1 VRGVPPDAEPGAL
14 PRPEYDPSSV
24 SLTRR
29 EQAKAGELTAAGFLV
44 TASAVKQRRR
54 RYQERGLLGMVD
66 HRVGKHLPPHG
77 RADPAVA
84 DAMRQAIAE
93 TAEDSTRTA
102 AFVLRRTRQIR
113 KQMPHASETELA
125 DAVEDLLT
133 RAGHG
138 PDGPD
143 RLSTRDRRVAA
154 RTAAVR
160 SSLADPGPPGMAED
174 RHEPGDEHGDQ
185 AGAGTGIV
193 PMPIFDPFREAQK
206 WW

>member
-1 VRGVPPDAEPGAL
+1 MFELLPACWRVINAYGMKLSRRVYDGPELNQFRLQHSGVAARDGQWEVH
-14 PRPEYDPSSV
+14 YDPYDV
-24 SLTRR
+24 SRIWVRDHWDGGWITVFWTQLHRV
-29 EQAKAGELTAAGFLV
+29 AAPFGELAW
-44 TASAVKQRRR
+44 
-54 RYQERGLLGMVD
+54 D
-66 HRVGKHLPPHG
+66 H
-77 RADPAVA
+77 A
-84 DAMRQAIAE
+84 
-93 TAEDSTRTA
+93 
-102 AFVLRRTRQIR
+102 R
-113 KQMPHASETELA
+113 KQMPHASEAELA

-174 RHEPGDEHGDQ
+174 QHEPDDEHEDQ

-193 PMPIFDPFREAQK
+193 PMPIFDPFREAEK